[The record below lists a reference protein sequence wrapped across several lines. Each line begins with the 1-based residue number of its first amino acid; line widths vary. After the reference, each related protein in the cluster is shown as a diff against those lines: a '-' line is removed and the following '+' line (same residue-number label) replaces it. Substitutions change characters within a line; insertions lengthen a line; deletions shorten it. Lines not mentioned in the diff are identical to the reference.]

1 MLFKVSLLRSRGRRI
16 PWRVVVNGPHYVVH
30 LATDSTEIDGER
42 YHVATL
48 RPAQPM
54 QEVLVPE
61 LYEPALVGFSVLA
74 FRLRGFERVAA
85 ARGAFGAVQEW
96 HCELP

>member
-1 MLFKVSLLRSRGRRI
+1 MLFKVSLLRSRGRRMA
-16 PWRVVVNGPHYVVH
+16 WRDVVNGPHYVGQ
-30 LATDSTEIDGER
+30 LTTYTSEIDGER

-54 QEVLVPE
+54 EDALLPE
-61 LYEPALVGFSVLA
+61 LYEPVLVGFSVLA